1 MKSNNIS
8 KLAKKNKVFSK
19 FFLEYVNYIQKVSR
33 ILNQK
38 DIDKFLSSLD
48 NARKKQSTIFVAGNG
63 GSAANAMTM
72 ANDLGFDIF
81 KKTKTKKP
89 FKIVSLTD
97 NSSVVTAISNDI
109 SYDEIF
115 ISQLKIHFKKGD
127 YLLLFSASGNSN
139 NLVKAA
145 QWVKKNKGVCL
156 GLLGFDG
163 GKLKKIC
170 NTSVV
175 FKTLKG
181 EYGPVEDF
189 HLIMN
194 HTLAHWFQ
202 AKLNR

>member
-19 FFLEYVNYIQKVSR
+19 FFLEYVNYLQKVSK
-33 ILNQK
+33 ILNEK
-38 DIDKFLSSLD
+38 DIDKFLLSLD
-48 NARKKQSTIFVAGNG
+48 NARKKKSTIFVAGNG

-109 SYDEIF
+109 SYDDIF
-115 ISQLKIHFKKGD
+115 INQLKIHFKKGD
-127 YLLLFSASGNSN
+127 YLLLFSASGNSI

-156 GLLGFDG
+156 GLLGFNG
-163 GKLKKIC
+163 GKLKK
-170 NTSVV
+170 N
-175 FKTLKG
+175 L
-181 EYGPVEDF
+181 
-189 HLIMN
+189 
-194 HTLAHWFQ
+194 
-202 AKLNR
+202 